1 MSLPNGHRDLLENQ
15 KEDNKMKSLW
25 INLIIVAALIVAC
38 NHPSIAQTPE
48 QLYQRGLMKEEGE
61 GALQDA
67 ISLFCIDGD

>member
-1 MSLPNGHRDLLENQ
+1 
-15 KEDNKMKSLW
+15 MKSLW
-25 INLIIVAALIVAC
+25 INVILIAAFIVAGNCPL
-38 NHPSIAQTPE
+38 IAQTPE

>member
-1 MSLPNGHRDLLENQ
+1 MVIDLLENQ

-25 INLIIVAALIVAC
+25 INLIIVAALIVEC